1 MAKKRTKSPG
11 KTRAKSSATTRVV
24 VLGGGM
30 VGSVIASDLAASRG
44 MKVTVVDASKKALA
58 RCEARSPRKI
68 KTRVADL
75 SDEKELRKTIAEAD
89 LVVGALAS
97 RLGLRTLEIVLDEGR
112 DYVDISFMPEDNL
125 HLHELAKRR
134 RVTAVVDMGVAP
146 GMSNLLCGWAT
157 RKLKKCRRLEIL
169 VGGLP
174 RNRHWPWEYKAGFAP
189 SDVLEEYT
197 RPVRVVEGGEIVWK
211 EALTEPT
218 LVDFEGIGTLETF
231 LTDGLR
237 SLADTLDVPDMVEKT
252 MRYPGHIEL
261 MRVMRHLGLFRQD
274 EVELPSGVRVSPLE
288 LTSHLLF
295 PQWTFE
301 DFEPDCTV
309 MRITAEG
316 DLGKVP
322 TRLTW
327 SLVDHLDSE
336 TGYTSMSRTTGFPA
350 AVVAR
355 MIADGSLR
363 KRGLFAPEQIAGEK
377 GLLDRMMKE
386 LADRGVNYRAEAE
399 AIE

>member
-1 MAKKRTKSPG
+1 MAKKTKTAPKRRS
-11 KTRAKSSATTRVV
+11 KSSAATTRVV

-30 VGSVIASDLAASRG
+30 VGSVIASDLSASRG
-44 MKVTVVDASKKALA
+44 MKVTVVDASAEALA
-58 RCEARSPRKI
+58 RCEARAARKI

-75 SDEKELRKTIAEAD
+75 TDEAELRECIADAD

-97 RLGLRTLEIVLDEGR
+97 RLGLRTLEIVLDAGR

-157 RKLKKCRRLEIL
+157 RRLKTCRRLEIL

-174 RNRHWPWEYKAGFAP
+174 RERHWPWEYKAGFAP

-197 RPVRVVEGGEIVWK
+197 RPVRVVEGGLIVWK

-218 LVDFEGIGTLETF
+218 LVDFDGVGTLETF

-261 MRVMRHLGLFRQD
+261 MRVMRHLGLFGEE
-274 EVELPSGVRVSPLE
+274 EVELPSGARVSPLE

-301 DFEPDCTV
+301 DLEPDCTV

-327 SLVDHLDSE
+327 NLVDHLDPE
-336 TGYTSMSRTTGFPA
+336 TGFTSMSRTTGFPA
-350 AVVAR
+350 AAIAR

-377 GLLDRMMKE
+377 GLLERMMKE
-386 LADRGVNYRAEAE
+386 LGRRGVHYRAEAE

>member
-363 KRGLFAPEQIAGEK
+363 KRGLFAPEQITGEK

>member
-1 MAKKRTKSPG
+1 MAKKKTKSPG
-11 KTRAKSSATTRVV
+11 KKRAKSSSSTRVV

-30 VGSVIASDLAASRG
+30 VGSVIASDLAATRG
-44 MKVTVVDASKKALA
+44 MKVMVADASKKALA
-58 RCEARSPRKI
+58 RCAARSPRRI
-68 KTRVADL
+68 ATRMADL
-75 SDEKELRKTIAEAD
+75 SDESALRKTIADAD
-89 LVVGALAS
+89 LVVGALSS

-125 HLHELAKRR
+125 HLHDLAKRR

-146 GMSNLLCGWAT
+146 GMSNLLCGWAA
-157 RKLKKCRRLEIL
+157 RKLKRCRRLEIL

-174 RNRHWPWEYKAGFAP
+174 RDRHWPWEYKAGFAP

-197 RPVRVVEGGEIVWK
+197 RPVRVVEGGRIVWK

-218 LVDFEGIGTLETF
+218 LVDFDGVGTLETF

-261 MRVMRHLGLFRQD
+261 MRVMRHLGLFQED

-327 SLVDHLDSE
+327 DLVDHLDPK
-336 TGYTSMSRTTGFPA
+336 TGFTSMSRTTGFPA
-350 AVVAR
+350 AAIAR

-377 GLLDRMMKE
+377 GLLERIMKE
-386 LADRGVNYRAEAE
+386 LATRGVHYRAQAE
-399 AIE
+399 SVE

>member
-44 MKVTVVDASKKALA
+44 MKVTVVDSSRKALA

-75 SDEKELRKTIAEAD
+75 SDEKVLRKTIADAD

-125 HLHELAKRR
+125 HLHDLAKRR

-157 RKLKKCRRLEIL
+157 RRLKRCRRLEIL

-197 RPVRVVEGGEIVWK
+197 RPVRVVEGGRIVWK

-261 MRVMRHLGLFRQD
+261 MRVMRHLGLFGEE

-327 SLVDHLDSE
+327 SLVDHLDPE

-350 AVVAR
+350 AAVAR